1 MLSSTSTC
9 MSLPD
14 GWVGLSQSVRSI
26 GRPTSNTAGARLGR
40 VIKMRELS
48 RFEVLSII
56 RLITGQRVNLYVKVS
71 GVDNVDE
78 QWEA

>member
-1 MLSSTSTC
+1 
-9 MSLPD
+9 
-14 GWVGLSQSVRSI
+14 
-26 GRPTSNTAGARLGR
+26 
-40 VIKMRELS
+40 MRELS

-78 QWEA
+78 QWVG